1 MSGTS
6 ASGSHHVKGGRNQ
19 KLNVKTT
26 GNNNHMLK
34 GTTAQSV
41 SSSSSIGSSKIS
53 LNSAQHKS
61 DSSQIYLKTLQ
72 RGHNVNHMSTGMGT
86 KSTMVIRKTPSGS
99 NSSSKTKKI
108 KVTSTNNPV
117 TTSTKKKTTNA
128 GGSSNKGAH
137 GTGQGNV
144 AQNPYPAG
152 ASHGHTIFSVTMP
165 RQSF

>member
-1 MSGTS
+1 MSG
-6 ASGSHHVKGGRNQ
+6 ASGTGSHHVKGGRNQ

-61 DSSQIYLKTLQ
+61 DSSQIYLKTLS

-99 NSSSKTKKI
+99 NSSSKTKKL
-108 KVTSTNNPV
+108 KVTSSNNAV
-117 TTSTKKKTTNA
+117 SSTGKKKTTNT
-128 GGSSNKGAH
+128 GSSSK
-137 GTGQGNV
+137 
-144 AQNPYPAG
+144 
-152 ASHGHTIFSVTMP
+152 GHTNAASGGGNLA
-165 RQSF
+165 

>member
-1 MSGTS
+1 MKNSLSFACTGT
-6 ASGSHHVKGGRNQ
+6 
-19 KLNVKTT
+19 
-26 GNNNHMLK
+26 NNHMLK

-61 DSSQIYLKTLQ
+61 DSSQIYLKTLS
-72 RGHNVNHMSTGMGT
+72 RGHNVNHMTTGMGT

-99 NSSSKTKKI
+99 SSSSKTKKL
-108 KVTSTNNPV
+108 KVTSSNNAM
-117 TTSTKKKTTNA
+117 TTTKSTKKTTTT
-128 GGSSNKGAH
+128 GSSSKGHANAASSGTGVAH
-137 GTGQGNV
+137 GGNV

-165 RQSF
+165 RQ

>member
-1 MSGTS
+1 MSSNSGT
-6 ASGSHHVKGGRNQ
+6 GSHHVKGGRNQ

-26 GNNNHMLK
+26 ANNHMLK

-53 LNSAQHKS
+53 MNSAQHKS

-72 RGHNVNHMSTGMGT
+72 RGHNVNHLQSTIGT

-108 KVTSTNNPV
+108 KVSTN
-117 TTSTKKKTTNA
+117 T
-128 GGSSNKGAH
+128 GG
-137 GTGQGNV
+137 
-144 AQNPYPAG
+144 
-152 ASHGHTIFSVTMP
+152 
-165 RQSF
+165 

>member
-6 ASGSHHVKGGRNQ
+6 ASGSHHIKGGRNA
-19 KLNVKTT
+19 KLNVKATS
-26 GNNNHMLK
+26 NNHALK

-53 LNSAQHKS
+53 LNSHHGKS
-61 DSSQIYLKTLQ
+61 DSSQIYLKTLS
-72 RGHNVNHMSTGMGT
+72 RGHAQNHMQTGMGT

-108 KVTSTNNPV
+108 KVTSTNSGSATV
-117 TTSTKKKTTNA
+117 TKTKLKSTTTATKN
-128 GGSSNKGAH
+128 
-137 GTGQGNV
+137 T

-152 ASHGHTIFSVTMP
+152 AAHG
-165 RQSF
+165 